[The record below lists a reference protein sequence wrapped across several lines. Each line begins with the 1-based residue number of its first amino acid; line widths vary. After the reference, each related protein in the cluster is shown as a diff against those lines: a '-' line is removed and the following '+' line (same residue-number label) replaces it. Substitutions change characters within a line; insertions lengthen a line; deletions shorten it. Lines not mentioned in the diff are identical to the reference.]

1 MNTVEAEFGVDTI
14 TPAVEQI
21 AEECLLAM
29 DTISRAA
36 AEKASSRFV
45 DAGTV
50 MSSFNSLTGV
60 DAARNLSQVQELERK
75 AGHELAR
82 EPLIA
87 RVKVRSDSGTEKTY
101 YFARNFTVSAPGISL
116 TSYNSGAPI
125 GRLAALDVGDSFQL
139 PDGKWVEVVEK
150 GTYNPTNRG
159 GEWDGVD
166 NRITHE
172 RFNLV
177 AVPSLRAA
185 GRAALLGTT
194 AIDDPFADLD
204 EPLPWLAPQRTALT
218 GVGLRD
224 QSVMNKVQDEIFR
237 LPIDKQ
243 VMLEGPPGTG
253 KTTTLIKRLSQKLTL
268 TQEREED
275 LRAVTQHQL
284 ADDHHTSWIMF
295 SPTALLEHYLR
306 EAFARDNVPASQDRI
321 QTWANFRNGLA
332 TRVLGILRSGKRTSG
347 FIREDSDQYL
357 STFALENQ
365 PEFYADFDTF
375 QRNIY
380 FQEIDAAIGTLRES
394 GEEVLVDI
402 ARRLADRVRDTA
414 AVLTVY
420 LEVDAV
426 APELREW
433 AAKARADIVDTV
445 DRRIEVIARLRGRQ
459 SITELSQLVAKI
471 DAMTNEDDED
481 EEDSLE
487 PDVAP
492 TSTRDRMYKVL
503 RASIRLMAIAAW
515 TKRAVSRT
523 SKYKPVLEWLGPEAV
538 GQAELERLGRT
549 YNLISAVGMV
559 SLTTRNYFSR
569 LPQRYRAFRKNA
581 DPRWYRP
588 EATEATR
595 ITGDELDLLVAVH
608 LDAAS
613 ELLDSSRVRANLTQ
627 GNLQVLA
634 PLVKEFRNQVVVDE
648 ATDFSPLQLR
658 AMACLATPGIRSF
671 FACGDFNQRLTR
683 YGVSS
688 RDAFEWA
695 VRGLE
700 FHRVEVAYRQSKELR
715 IFANQIVQLSGGDLF
730 ETTIEGPRIAEGYA
744 PVVHVSKLG
753 GTDQSHWIAS
763 RIVEIDSIHTDLPSI
778 AVFVPREDLVVPVA
792 DELRQALQ
800 DTNIEVMPCLGG
812 QVLGLDRHVRV
823 FAVEHIKGLEF
834 EAAFFHSLNDLA
846 VNEPDLF
853 DKYLYVGAT
862 RAATFLGLSCDGR
875 LPGLLEQATQGMA
888 ARWSVAN

>member
-1 MNTVEAEFGVDTI
+1 MNTAEADFPVDTI
-14 TPAVEQI
+14 TPAVERI
-21 AEECLLAM
+21 AEECLSAM
-29 DTISRAA
+29 DTIARAA

-87 RVKVRSDSGTEKTY
+87 RVKVRSESGVEKTY

-125 GRLAALDVGDSFQL
+125 GRLAALDVGDGFQL

-150 GTYNPTNRG
+150 GTYNPTSRG
-159 GEWDGVD
+159 GEWDGID

-172 RFNLV
+172 GFDMV

-185 GRAALLGTT
+185 GRAGLLGTT

-204 EPLPWLAPQRTALT
+204 EPLPWIAPQRTALT

-268 TQEREED
+268 TPEREED
-275 LRAVTQHQL
+275 LRAVTEHQL
-284 ADDHHTSWIMF
+284 AGDHQTSWIMF

-321 QTWANFRNGLA
+321 QTWTNFRNGLA

-347 FIREDSDQYL
+347 FLREESAQYL
-357 STFALENQ
+357 SVFALENQ
-365 PEFYADFDTF
+365 PELYADFDAF
-375 QRNIY
+375 QRSVY
-380 FQEIDAAIGTLRES
+380 FQEIDAAISTLRES
-394 GEEVLVDI
+394 GEEVLVNI
-402 ARRLADRVRDTA
+402 ARRLADRVRGTA
-414 AVLTVY
+414 TILAIY

-426 APELREW
+426 SQELRAW
-433 AAKARADIVDTV
+433 TTKARSEIVETV
-445 DRRIEVIARLRGRQ
+445 DRRIEVIARLRGRE

-471 DAMTNEDDED
+471 DAITNEDDED
-481 EEDSLE
+481 EEEALE
-487 PDVAP
+487 PEIAP

-503 RASIRLMAIAAW
+503 RASIRLMAMSAW
-515 TKRAVSRT
+515 TKRAVSRS
-523 SKYKPVLEWLGPEAV
+523 SKYKPVIEWLGPEAV
-538 GQAELERLGRT
+538 GQAELERLGRIYT
-549 YNLISAVGMV
+549 LISSVSMV

-569 LPQRYRAFRKNA
+569 LPQRYRAFRKDA
-581 DPRWYRP
+581 DSRWFQP
-588 EATEATR
+588 EAAEATKV
-595 ITGDELDLLVAVH
+595 TGDELDLLVAVH

-613 ELLDSSRVRANLTQ
+613 ELLASSRVRANLTQ

-683 YGVSS
+683 YGVSR
-688 RDAFEWA
+688 RDSFEWA

-715 IFANQIVQLSGGDLF
+715 SFANEIVKLSGGDLF
-730 ETTIEGPRIAEGYA
+730 ETTIEGPRVAEGYA
-744 PVVHVSKLG
+744 PVVHVSKSG
-753 GTDQSHWIAS
+753 SVGQSRWIAS
-763 RIVEIDSIHTDLPSI
+763 RIVEIDSIHAELPSI
-778 AVFVPREDLVVPVA
+778 AVFVPREDLVAPVA

-800 DTNIEVMPCLGG
+800 DTNVEVMPCLGG

-834 EAAFFHSLNDLA
+834 EAAFFHSLNELA
-846 VNEPDLF
+846 VDEPDLF

-862 RAATFLGLSCDGR
+862 RAATFLGLACDGR

-888 ARWSVAN
+888 DRWSVAN

>member
-1 MNTVEAEFGVDTI
+1 MNTAEAEFGFDTI
-14 TPAVEQI
+14 SAAVEQI
-21 AEECLLAM
+21 AEECLSAM
-29 DTISRAA
+29 DTISCAA
-36 AEKASSRFV
+36 AEKASIRVV

-75 AGHELAR
+75 AGYELAR

-87 RVKVRSDSGTEKTY
+87 RVKVRSELGAERIY

-125 GRLAALDVGDSFQL
+125 GSLAAHDVGDSFQL
-139 PDGKWVEVVEK
+139 PDGNWVEIVEK

-159 GEWDGVD
+159 GEWDGID
-166 NRITHE
+166 NRITAE
-172 RFNLV
+172 RFDLV
-177 AVPSLRAA
+177 AVPSLRAVR
-185 GRAALLGTT
+185 RATLLGTT

-253 KTTTLIKRLSQKLTL
+253 KTTTLIKRLSQKLAL
-268 TQEREED
+268 TQEREEEF
-275 LRAVTQHQL
+275 RTVTEHQL
-284 ADDHHTSWIMF
+284 AGDHSTSWIMF

-321 QTWANFRNGLA
+321 QTWTNFRNGLA

-347 FIREDSDQYL
+347 FLREESDQYL
-357 STFALENQ
+357 SKFALDNQ
-365 PEFYADFDTF
+365 PDFHADFDGF
-375 QRNIY
+375 QRSVY
-380 FQEIDAAIGTLRES
+380 VQEVDAAISALRKS
-394 GEEVLVDI
+394 GEEVLVKI
-402 ARRLADRVRDTA
+402 ARKLSDRIRGTATVLAI
-414 AVLTVY
+414 Y

-426 APELREW
+426 SPELREW
-433 AAKARADIVDTV
+433 TAKARADIADTV
-445 DRRIEVIARLRGRQ
+445 NRRIEVIARLRGRQ
-459 SITELSQLVAKI
+459 SITELSQLVVKI
-471 DAMTNEDDED
+471 DATTNEDDED
-481 EEDSLE
+481 EEDTLE
-487 PDVAP
+487 PEAAP

-515 TKRAVSRT
+515 TKRAVSRS
-523 SKYKPVLEWLGPEAV
+523 SKYRPVIDWLGPEAL

-549 YNLISAVGMV
+549 YMLISSVSMV

-581 DPRWYRP
+581 DSRWFLADAA
-588 EATEATR
+588 EATK

-613 ELLDSSRVRANLTQ
+613 ELLSSSRVRANLTQ
-627 GNLQVLA
+627 GNLQVLV

-658 AMACLATPGIRSF
+658 AMASLSTPGIRSF

-683 YGVSS
+683 YGVST
-688 RDAFEWA
+688 RDAFKWA

-700 FHRVEVAYRQSKELR
+700 FHRVEIAYRQSKELR
-715 IFANQIVQLSGGDLF
+715 IFANQIVRLSGGDLF
-730 ETTIEGPRIAEGYA
+730 ETAIEGPRIAEGYA
-744 PVVHVSKLG
+744 PVAHVSTSG
-753 GTDQSHWIAS
+753 SIAQSRWIAS
-763 RIVEIDSIHTDLPSI
+763 RIAEIDTIHTELPSI

-792 DELRQALQ
+792 DELRRALQ
-800 DTNIEVMPCLGG
+800 DTNIEVMPCLDG

-834 EAAFFHSLNDLA
+834 EAAFFHSLNELA
-846 VNEPDLF
+846 ADEPDLF

-862 RAATFLGLSCDGR
+862 RAATFLGLAYDGR
-875 LPGLLEQATQGMA
+875 LPGLLEQVTQGMA
-888 ARWSVAN
+888 DRWSLAN

>member
-1 MNTVEAEFGVDTI
+1 MNTAEADFPVDTI
-14 TPAVEQI
+14 TPAVERI
-21 AEECLLAM
+21 AEECLSAM
-29 DTISRAA
+29 DTIARAA

-87 RVKVRSDSGTEKTY
+87 RVKVRSESGVEKIY

-125 GRLAALDVGDSFQL
+125 GRLAALDVGDGFQL

-150 GTYNPTNRG
+150 GTYNPTSRG
-159 GEWDGVD
+159 GEWDGID

-172 RFNLV
+172 GFDMV

-185 GRAALLGTT
+185 GRAGLLGTT

-204 EPLPWLAPQRTALT
+204 EPLPWIAPQRTALT

-268 TQEREED
+268 TPEREED
-275 LRAVTQHQL
+275 LRAVTEHQL
-284 ADDHHTSWIMF
+284 AGDHQTSWIMF

-321 QTWANFRNGLA
+321 QTWTNFRNGLA

-347 FIREDSDQYL
+347 FLREEAAQYL
-357 STFALENQ
+357 SVFALENQ
-365 PEFYADFDTF
+365 PELYADFDAF
-375 QRNIY
+375 QRSVY
-380 FQEIDAAIGTLRES
+380 FQEIDAAISTLRES
-394 GEEVLVDI
+394 GEEVLVNI
-402 ARRLADRVRDTA
+402 ARRLADRVRGTA
-414 AVLTVY
+414 TILAIY

-426 APELREW
+426 SQELRAW
-433 AAKARADIVDTV
+433 TTKARSEIVETV
-445 DRRIEVIARLRGRQ
+445 DRRIEVIARLRGRE

-471 DAMTNEDDED
+471 DAITNEDDED
-481 EEDSLE
+481 EEEALE
-487 PDVAP
+487 PEIAP

-503 RASIRLMAIAAW
+503 RASIRLMAMSAW
-515 TKRAVSRT
+515 TKRAVSRS
-523 SKYKPVLEWLGPEAV
+523 SKYKPVIEWLGPEAV
-538 GQAELERLGRT
+538 GQAELERLGRIYT
-549 YNLISAVGMV
+549 LISSVSMV

-569 LPQRYRAFRKNA
+569 LPQRYRAFRKDA
-581 DPRWYRP
+581 DSRWFQP
-588 EATEATR
+588 EAAEATKV
-595 ITGDELDLLVAVH
+595 TGDELDLLVAVH

-613 ELLDSSRVRANLTQ
+613 ELLASSRVRANLTQ

-658 AMACLATPGIRSF
+658 AMASLATPGIRSF

-683 YGVSS
+683 YGVSR
-688 RDAFEWA
+688 RDSFEWA

-715 IFANQIVQLSGGDLF
+715 SFANEIVKLSGGDLF
-730 ETTIEGPRIAEGYA
+730 ETTIEGPRVAEGYA
-744 PVVHVSKLG
+744 PVVHVSKSG
-753 GTDQSHWIAS
+753 SAGQSRWIAS
-763 RIVEIDSIHTDLPSI
+763 RIVEIDSIHTELPSI
-778 AVFVPREDLVVPVA
+778 AVFVPREDLVTPVA

-800 DTNIEVMPCLGG
+800 DTNVEVMPCLGG

-834 EAAFFHSLNDLA
+834 EAAFFHSLNELA

-862 RAATFLGLSCDGR
+862 RAATFLGLACDGR

-888 ARWSVAN
+888 DRWSVAN

>member
-1 MNTVEAEFGVDTI
+1 MNTAEAKFAVDTI
-14 TPAVEQI
+14 TPAVERI
-21 AEECLLAM
+21 AEECLSAM
-29 DTISRAA
+29 DTIARAA
-36 AEKASSRFV
+36 AAKASSRFV

-50 MSSFNSLTGV
+50 MSSFNSLNGV

-87 RVKVRSDSGTEKTY
+87 RVKVRSETGVERTY

-116 TSYNSGAPI
+116 TSYNSGAPV
-125 GRLAALDVGDSFQL
+125 GRLAALDVGDGFQL
-139 PDGKWVEVVEK
+139 PDGNWVEVVEK
-150 GTYNPTNRG
+150 GTYNPTSRG
-159 GEWDGVD
+159 GDWDGID

-172 RFNLV
+172 DFEMV

-185 GRAALLGTT
+185 GRADFLGAT
-194 AIDDPFADLD
+194 ATDDPFADLD
-204 EPLPWLAPQRTALT
+204 EPLPWSAPQRMALT

-237 LPIDKQ
+237 LPIDRQ

-268 TQEREED
+268 TQERED
-275 LRAVTQHQL
+275 DFRAVTEHQL
-284 ADDHHTSWIMF
+284 ADDHHKSWIMF

-321 QTWANFRNGLA
+321 QTWTNFRNGLA

-347 FIREDSDQYL
+347 FLREDSVQYL
-357 STFALENQ
+357 SEFALENQ
-365 PEFYADFDTF
+365 PEFYADFDAF
-375 QRNIY
+375 QRGIY
-380 FQEIDAAIGTLRES
+380 TQEIEVAINMLRES
-394 GEEVLVDI
+394 GEAVLESI
-402 ARRLADRVRDTA
+402 ARRLSERVQRTA
-414 AVLTVY
+414 TILSIY
-420 LEVDAV
+420 LEVDSV
-426 APELREW
+426 SPELREW
-433 AAKARADIVDTV
+433 TSKARADLVDTV
-445 DRRIEVIARLRGRQ
+445 DRRIEVIARLRGKE

-471 DAMTNEDDED
+471 DAVTGEEDED
-481 EEDSLE
+481 EEDTLE
-487 PDVAP
+487 PEAAP
-492 TSTRDRMYKVL
+492 TSTRERMYKVL
-503 RASIRLMAIAAW
+503 RASIRLIAIAAW
-515 TKRAVSRT
+515 TKRTVSRS
-523 SKYKPVLEWLGPEAV
+523 SKYKSVIEWLGPESVAQV
-538 GQAELERLGRT
+538 ELERLGRIYT
-549 YNLISAVGMV
+549 LISAVSMV

-581 DPRWYRP
+581 DARWFQP
-588 EATEATR
+588 EAAEATKV
-595 ITGDELDLLVAVH
+595 TGDELDLLVAVH
-608 LDAAS
+608 LDAAN
-613 ELLDSSRVRANLTQ
+613 ELLSSSRVRANLTQ

-683 YGVSS
+683 YGVSK
-688 RDAFEWA
+688 RGAFEWA
-695 VRGLE
+695 IQGLE
-700 FHRVEVAYRQSKELR
+700 FHRVEIAYRQSRELR
-715 IFANQIVQLSGGDLF
+715 SFANRIVQLSGGDLY
-730 ETTIEGPRIAEGYA
+730 ETTIEGPRASEGYA
-744 PVVHVSKLG
+744 PVVHVSKAG
-753 GTDQSHWIAS
+753 RSGQSLWIAS
-763 RIVEIDSIHTDLPSI
+763 RIVEIDTIHTELPSI
-778 AVFVPREDLVVPVA
+778 AVFVPREDLVVSVA

-853 DKYLYVGAT
+853 DKFLYVGAT
-862 RAATFLGLSCDGR
+862 RAATFLGLSCEGR
-875 LPGLLEQATQGMA
+875 LPRLLEEATQGMA
-888 ARWSVAN
+888 DRWSVAN

>member
-1 MNTVEAEFGVDTI
+1 MNTAKADFPVDTI
-14 TPAVEQI
+14 TPTVERI
-21 AEECLLAM
+21 AEECLSAM
-29 DTISRAA
+29 DTIARAA

-50 MSSFNSLTGV
+50 MSSFNSLTAV
-60 DAARNLSQVQELERK
+60 DAARNLSQVQEIERK

-87 RVKVRSDSGTEKTY
+87 RVKVRSESGVEKTY

-125 GRLAALDVGDSFQL
+125 GRLAALDVGDGFQL
-139 PDGKWVEVVEK
+139 PGGKWVEVVEK
-150 GTYNPTNRG
+150 GTYNPTSRG
-159 GEWDGVD
+159 GEWDGID

-172 RFNLV
+172 GFDMV

-185 GRAALLGTT
+185 GRAGLLGST
-194 AIDDPFADLD
+194 AIDDPFADID
-204 EPLPWLAPQRTALT
+204 EPLPWIAPQRTALT

-268 TQEREED
+268 TPEREED
-275 LRAVTQHQL
+275 MRAVTEHQL
-284 ADDHHTSWIMF
+284 AGDHQTSWIMF

-347 FIREDSDQYL
+347 FLREDSAQYL
-357 STFALENQ
+357 SALALENQ
-365 PEFYADFDTF
+365 PEFYADFDAF
-375 QRNIY
+375 QRSVYI
-380 FQEIDAAIGTLRES
+380 QEIEAAINLLRQS
-394 GEEVLVDI
+394 GEEVLVNI
-402 ARRLADRVRDTA
+402 ARKLADRVRETA
-414 AVLTVY
+414 SILAIY

-426 APELREW
+426 SPELREW
-433 AAKARADIVDTV
+433 TTKARADIVDTV

-481 EEDSLE
+481 EEDTLE
-487 PDVAP
+487 PETAP

-503 RASIRLMAIAAW
+503 RASIRAMAIAAW
-515 TKRAVSRT
+515 TKRAVSRS
-523 SKYKPVLEWLGPEAV
+523 SKYKPVIEWLGAEAV
-538 GQAELERLGRT
+538 GQAELERLGRI
-549 YNLISAVGMV
+549 YMLISAVSMV

-581 DPRWYRP
+581 DSRWFQP
-588 EATEATR
+588 EAAEATKV
-595 ITGDELDLLVAVH
+595 TGDELDLLVAVH

-613 ELLDSSRVRANLTQ
+613 ELLGSSRVRANLTQ

-683 YGVSS
+683 YGVSR
-688 RDAFEWA
+688 RDAFDWA

-715 IFANQIVQLSGGDLF
+715 SFANEVVKLSGGDLL

-744 PVVHVSKLG
+744 PVVHVSKSG
-753 GTDQSHWIAS
+753 SAGQSRWIAS
-763 RIVEIDSIHTDLPSI
+763 RIVEIDSIHTELPSI

-800 DTNIEVMPCLGG
+800 DTNVEVMPCLGG

-862 RAATFLGLSCDGR
+862 RAATFLGLACDGR
-875 LPGLLEQATQGMA
+875 LPRLLEQATQGMA
-888 ARWSVAN
+888 DRWSVAN